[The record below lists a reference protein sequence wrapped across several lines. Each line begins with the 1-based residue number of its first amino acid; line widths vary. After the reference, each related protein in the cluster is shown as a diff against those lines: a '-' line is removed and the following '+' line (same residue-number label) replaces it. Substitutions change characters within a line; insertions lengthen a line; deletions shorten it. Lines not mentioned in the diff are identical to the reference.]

1 MYRRLGVPFEILDS
15 AEMRRRRPDLDPP
28 EGFVG
33 LHDPLGGYSEP
44 DEYIRALARCA
55 RELGVEVRELEKVAG
70 FMLDGGR
77 VAGVQ
82 TASGEEGAD
91 AVVASV
97 YAWTERVLEPLGL
110 RLPVKAFVYQRYV
123 SRPLSPRPPLPAVNA
138 NPLDGYVRPATG
150 DRLLAGIETA
160 ARAQFDFVP
169 PRAQGAL

>member
-1 MYRRLGVPFEILDS
+1 M
-15 AEMRRRRPDLDPP
+15 
-28 EGFVG
+28 
-33 LHDPLGGYSEP
+33 
-44 DEYIRALARCA
+44 ALPTSLA
-55 RELGVEVRELEKVAG
+55 
-70 FMLDGGR
+70 
-77 VAGVQ
+77 
-82 TASGEEGAD
+82 T
-91 AVVASV
+91 V

-169 PRAQGAL
+169 PRAQGALPSPVR